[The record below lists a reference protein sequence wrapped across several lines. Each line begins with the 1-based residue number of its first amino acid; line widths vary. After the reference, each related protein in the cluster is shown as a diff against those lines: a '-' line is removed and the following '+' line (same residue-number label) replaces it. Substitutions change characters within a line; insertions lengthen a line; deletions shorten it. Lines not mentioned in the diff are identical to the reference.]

1 MADGESVEARAGR
14 YWSQRAEQ
22 GEGDAVYW
30 LDAPGVRESVNR
42 RMTGDPAV
50 PFAIAFAESLRA
62 RWPLATGLSIG
73 CGTGELERF
82 AVGGLGAVAEMDG
95 VDVAGAALAI
105 ARERARAEGL
115 EPRVRYHEA
124 DALTFLKGAASNG
137 KRYELIVFHFVLHHL
152 VELEAV
158 VALAAE
164 LLSRD
169 PPGLVYI
176 DEYIG
181 PSRDAWSEEELGFA
195 AGLFARVPEEERR
208 TPHVWPPLAV
218 EDPSEMIRS
227 GEIEPIVRGKL
238 AVQRFVPYFG
248 NVLHPLVCSIRKDA
262 VFSGRS
268 VEVIREAI
276 QLEEYLI
283 SRDLLQPHFAA
294 MVCGRLR

>member
-1 MADGESVEARAGR
+1 MAEGESVEARAGR
-14 YWSQRAEQ
+14 YWSRRAER

-42 RMTGDPAV
+42 RMTGDPAL

-62 RWPLATGLSIG
+62 RWPLRNGLSIG

-82 AVGGLGAVAEMDG
+82 AVGRLGAVAEMEG
-95 VDVAGAALAI
+95 VDVAAGALAV
-105 ARERARAEGL
+105 ARERARGEGL
-115 EPRVRYHEA
+115 EPRLRYHEA
-124 DALTFLKGAASNG
+124 EALTFLRDAASNG

-152 VELEAV
+152 VELEEV
-158 VALAAE
+158 VARASD
-164 LLSRD
+164 LLTRD

-181 PSRDAWSEEELGFA
+181 PSRDAWTEEELGFA

-227 GEIEPIVRGKL
+227 GEIESIVRARL
-238 AVQRFVPYFG
+238 AVERFVPYYG

-262 VFSGRS
+262 VFAGRS
-268 VEVIREAI
+268 VEVIRAAI
-276 QLEEYLI
+276 RLEEYL
-283 SRDLLQPHFAA
+283 SAHDLLAPHFAA